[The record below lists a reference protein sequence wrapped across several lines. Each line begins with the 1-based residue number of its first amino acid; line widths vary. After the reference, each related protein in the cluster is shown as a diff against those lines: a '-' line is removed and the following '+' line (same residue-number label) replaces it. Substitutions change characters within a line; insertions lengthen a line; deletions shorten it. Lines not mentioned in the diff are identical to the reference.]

1 MTGAGGMLGQDI
13 VRVVGG
19 AAVGLTRADLDVTD
33 RDAVRAALGPEDV
46 VINCAAWTDVDG
58 AEEHP
63 EAALRVNRDGARNVA
78 EAAGTVVYVSSDYV
92 FDGTKDT
99 PYVESDP
106 VHPISEY
113 GRSKAEGEGATLE
126 ANPRSHVVRTS
137 WLFGAG
143 GGNFVDTMLRIGA
156 ERDTVQVVDDQV
168 GQPTYTG
175 HLAHALLELAESE
188 DFGVRHVSGQGR
200 CSWYEL
206 ARFVF
211 EKAGVDCEVEPC
223 TTAEFPR
230 PAPRPAYSVLASER
244 TGLQPTLPHWERG
257 VEEYLAAREV
267 RA

>member
-1 MTGAGGMLGQDI
+1 MLGQD
-13 VRVVGG
+13 VMRVAGG
-19 AAVGLTRADLDVTD
+19 AAVGLTRSELDVTD
-33 RDAVRAALGPEDV
+33 RDAVRAALGPDDV

-63 EAALRVNRDGARNVA
+63 EEALRVNRDGARNVA
-78 EAAGTVVYVSSDYV
+78 ESVGAVIYVSTDYV
-92 FDGTKDT
+92 FDGIKGT

-126 ANPRSHVVRTS
+126 ANSRSHVVRTS
-137 WLFGAG
+137 WLFGPG
-143 GGNFVDTMLRIGA
+143 GRNFVDTMLRVGA
-156 ERDTVQVVDDQV
+156 EQDRVRVVDDQV

-175 HLAHALLELAESE
+175 HLAYALVDLAGSE
-188 DFGVRHVSGQGR
+188 DFGLHHVSGQGQ

-206 ARFVF
+206 ARFAF
-211 EKAGVDCEVEPC
+211 EKAGVECEVEPC

-230 PAPRPAYSVLASER
+230 PAPRPVYSVLGSER
-244 TGLQPTLPHWERG
+244 TARQPMLPRWERG
-257 VEEYLAAREV
+257 VEAYLAAREV

>member
-1 MTGAGGMLGQDI
+1 MTGAGGMLGQD
-13 VRVVGG
+13 VMRVAGG
-19 AAVGLTRADLDVTD
+19 AAVGLTRSELDVTD
-33 RDAVRAALGPEDV
+33 RDAVRAALGPDDV

-63 EAALRVNRDGARNVA
+63 EEALRVNRDGARNVS
-78 EAAGTVVYVSSDYV
+78 ESAGAVIYVSTDYV
-92 FDGTKDT
+92 FDGTKGT

-126 ANPRSHVVRTS
+126 ANSRSHVVRTS
-137 WLFGAG
+137 WLFGPG
-143 GGNFVDTMLRIGA
+143 GRNFVDTMLRVGA
-156 ERDTVQVVDDQV
+156 EQDRVRVVDDQV

-175 HLAHALLELAESE
+175 HLAYALVDLAGSE
-188 DFGVRHVSGQGR
+188 DFGLHHVSGQGQ

-206 ARFVF
+206 ARFAF
-211 EKAGVDCEVEPC
+211 EKAGVECEVEPC

-230 PAPRPAYSVLASER
+230 PAPRPVYSVLGSER
-244 TGLQPTLPHWERG
+244 TARQPMLPRWERG
-257 VEEYLAAREV
+257 VEAYLAAREV